1 MAEAGT
7 QSELEQQL
15 QAAREESELTLEQ
28 LHLVQEE
35 LEVYFLKAQDL
46 EDQLKAAGVADT
58 ERDAAAKQVES
69 MSKERD
75 KLKAELDQQ
84 KGAAEKAGADA
95 KEAIKQRD
103 AVTKQVESLSK
114 ERDKLKAE
122 RDQQKGAAEKAGAEA
137 KEAAKQRDA
146 ATKQVESLSKERDQ
160 QAAEAEQQSELLRT
174 AQRMLDGQARY
185 LEDLSLKEEQAERAV
200 DQLRLLKQEIRYY
213 IQHSRPSSSLN
224 PDQIQRLIELV
235 KNPAVPLG

>member
-15 QAAREESELTLEQ
+15 QAAREEAELTLEQ

-84 KGAAEKAGADA
+84 KGAAEKAGAD
-95 KEAIKQRD
+95 
-103 AVTKQVESLSK
+103 
-114 ERDKLKAE
+114 
-122 RDQQKGAAEKAGAEA
+122 A

>member
-1 MAEAGT
+1 M
-7 QSELEQQL
+7 
-15 QAAREESELTLEQ
+15 
-28 LHLVQEE
+28 
-35 LEVYFLKAQDL
+35 
-46 EDQLKAAGVADT
+46 
-58 ERDAAAKQVES
+58 
-69 MSKERD
+69 
-75 KLKAELDQQ
+75 
-84 KGAAEKAGADA
+84 
-95 KEAIKQRD
+95 
-103 AVTKQVESLSK
+103 
-114 ERDKLKAE
+114 
-122 RDQQKGAAEKAGAEA
+122 
-137 KEAAKQRDA
+137 
-146 ATKQVESLSKERDQ
+146 ESLSKERDQ

>member
-15 QAAREESELTLEQ
+15 QAAREEAELTLEQ

-75 KLKAELDQQ
+75 KLKAEL
-84 KGAAEKAGADA
+84 
-95 KEAIKQRD
+95 
-103 AVTKQVESLSK
+103 
-114 ERDKLKAE
+114 
-122 RDQQKGAAEKAGAEA
+122 DQQKGAAEKAGAEA

>member
-15 QAAREESELTLEQ
+15 QAAREEAELTLEQ

-46 EDQLKAAGVADT
+46 EGQLKAAGFSNS
-58 ERDAAAKQVES
+58 EHDAA
-69 MSKERD
+69 
-75 KLKAELDQQ
+75 
-84 KGAAEKAGADA
+84 
-95 KEAIKQRD
+95 
-103 AVTKQVESLSK
+103 TKQVESLSK

-122 RDQQKGAAEKAGAEA
+122 RDQQAEEA
-137 KEAAKQRDA
+137 D
-146 ATKQVESLSKERDQ
+146 
-160 QAAEAEQQSELLRT
+160 QQSELLRT
-174 AQRMLDGQARY
+174 AQRMLEGQARY
-185 LEDLSLKEEQAERAV
+185 LEDLSLKEEQAEQAV

-235 KNPAVPLG
+235 KKPTVPLG